1 MKYIPVKNTD
11 LNVSEIA
18 LGCMRIAS
26 KTNSQVSELIHTA
39 LDEGINLFDHADIY
53 GRGRS
58 VEKRAISA

>member
-39 LDEGINLFDHADIY
+39 LDEGINLL
-53 GRGRS
+53 
-58 VEKRAISA
+58 KRTLFIRFYV